1 MSQTIPLFPLKTV
14 LFPRGFLPL
23 RVFEPRYLDMVS
35 NCMKTGDGIGV
46 VLIREGSEVG
56 NAASTYEVGT
66 LTEISYWHKRTDGL
80 LGVTLSGSQRFRIVS
95 HKVQPNQLVLAEVE
109 LLPEFVSS
117 SLDAQYQPMA
127 EMLEQIIT
135 QLDPPF
141 STMDVFYDDADW
153 VSARL
158 IELLPLPL
166 ENKQQLFMLED
177 INSRMQELE
186 KILNE
191 KSLW

>member
-1 MSQTIPLFPLKTV
+1 MSQIIPLFPLNTV

-35 NCMKTGDGIGV
+35 NCMKTEQGIGV

-56 NAASTYEVGT
+56 QAASTYDVGT
-66 LTEISYWHKRTDGL
+66 LSQISYWHKRTDGL
-80 LGVTLSGSQRFRIVS
+80 LGVTLRGSQRFRILS
-95 HKVQPNQLVLAEVE
+95 HEVQENQLVLAEVE
-109 LLPEFVSS
+109 LLPESRACP
-117 SLDAQYQPMA
+117 LEAQYLPMA
-127 EMLEQIIT
+127 TMLEKIVT

-141 STMDVFYDDADW
+141 STMESCYDDGDW

-166 ENKQQLFMLED
+166 ETKQRLFMLENVS
-177 INSRMQELE
+177 IRLQELE
-186 KILNE
+186 KNLGE
-191 KSLW
+191 KGLW